1 MRVEVSGL
9 EPDLKQ
15 FLDQL
20 DRELDANGV
29 SVLRHPALREL
40 AAGTLPIDGLRNW
53 AGQFYHCIRNS
64 ARSFGVVFVNLP
76 DEDLDLRRSL
86 AANIFEED
94 AGGISGTDNHN
105 ELFLGFAQAIGL
117 SREAILATPRG
128 PEAAAL
134 MGDFEVRR
142 MSRDEALEWLCIRG
156 VGMERANARISDA
169 MAKALRKHY
178 ELTAFGTRFFDVH
191 VEIDEDHG
199 EFAHT
204 VLRRFATSAERR
216 ASLLEKI
223 VAGARLFYRVWDTA
237 LRTTPLPTL

>member
-1 MRVEVSGL
+1 MEVCMSDL
-9 EPDLKQ
+9 EPELEQ
-15 FLDQL
+15 FLAQL
-20 DRELDANGV
+20 DQNLDVDGV
-29 SVLRHPALREL
+29 SVLSHPALREL
-40 AAGTLPIDGLRNW
+40 SAGTLPIDGLRNW

-94 AGGISGTDNHN
+94 AGGMSGTDNHN
-105 ELFLGFAQAIGL
+105 ELFFGFAQAIGL

-134 MGDFEVRR
+134 MGDFEVRK

-156 VGMERANARISDA
+156 VGMERANARISDVT
-169 MAKALRKHY
+169 AKALRKHY
-178 ELTAFGTRFFDVH
+178 DLKPFDTRFFDVH
-191 VEIDEDHG
+191 VEVDEDHG

-216 ASLLEKI
+216 ANLMEKI
-223 VAGARLFYRVWDTA
+223 VAGARSFYRVWDTA